1 MRRTLFLFVLLL
13 AVPVYS
19 QDKNLPWQQFNEVG
33 AAKLNF
39 LFWSVYR
46 ARLLSETAEFEFSP
60 SQAFALELE
69 YQRDFSKSDLVSET
83 RRQWEEIGMQFNREW
98 LEQLSTL
105 LVDVK
110 EKDQITLFVDK
121 RFHSYFY
128 HNGNLTGAIKDSDFT
143 KHFAGIWL
151 SEDTTRPAMRKNLLG
166 NS

>member
-1 MRRTLFLFVLLL
+1 MGKTLLL
-13 AVPVYS
+13 SLLLLTMPVYS
-19 QDKNLPWQQFNEVG
+19 QDKSLPWQQFNEVG
-33 AAKLNF
+33 AAKLNV

-46 ARLLSETAEFEFSP
+46 ARLLSETPEFEFTR
-60 SQAFALELE
+60 SQSFALELE
-69 YQRDFSKSDLVSET
+69 YLRDFSKSDLVSET
-83 RRQWEEIGMQFNREW
+83 RRQWEATGVQFNREW
-98 LEQLSTL
+98 LEQLSSL

-128 HNGNLTGAIKDSDFT
+128 HNGNLTGTIKDAEFT
-143 KHFAGIWL
+143 RHFAGIWL

>member
-1 MRRTLFLFVLLL
+1 MRRTLLLFFLLL
-13 AVPVYS
+13 VMPVYS
-19 QDKNLPWQQFNEVG
+19 QDKTLPWQQFSEIGVAN
-33 AAKLNF
+33 LNF

-46 ARLLSETAEFEFSP
+46 ARLLSENPDFEFSQ
-60 SQAFALELE
+60 SQSFALELE

-83 RRQWEEIGMQFNREW
+83 RRQWEETGVQFNREW
-98 LEQLSTL
+98 LEQLSSL

-128 HNGNLTGAIKDSDFT
+128 HNGNLTGTIKDTEFT
-143 KHFAGIWL
+143 RHFAGIWL
-151 SEDTTRPAMRKNLLG
+151 SEDTTRPAMRKDLLG